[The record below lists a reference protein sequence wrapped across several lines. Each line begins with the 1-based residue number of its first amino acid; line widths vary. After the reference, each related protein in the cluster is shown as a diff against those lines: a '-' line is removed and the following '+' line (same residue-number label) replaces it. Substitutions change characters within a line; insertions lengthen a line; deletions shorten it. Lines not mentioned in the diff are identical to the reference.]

1 MQLTNAPPPVI
12 PIPPASPQPLPPLSP
27 CYQPFQ
33 AWDDDCINWDDL
45 EWKEDK
51 YCGQV
56 YCYAITG
63 PDHAHRFVG
72 ILQENQKCFANSKC
86 QLAHLIFEGQAL
98 AFTMSGV

>member
-1 MQLTNAPPPVI
+1 MARTTTSIIASRAPPPII

-27 CYQPFQ
+27 HYQPFQ
-33 AWDDDCINWDDL
+33 AWDDNHINWDDL

-56 YCYAITG
+56 YQYAITG

-72 ILQENQKCFANSKC
+72 LSQEN
-86 QLAHLIFEGQAL
+86 
-98 AFTMSGV
+98 